1 MGRHGLDL
9 LRPALGALHRACAEA
24 ARAGRPFD
32 QKAFDREI
40 RDFECRWADASH
52 SLALPETG
60 DALATARE
68 LAVKYRPLIEALP

>member
-1 MGRHGLDL
+1 MVSTYYAPRWELFIE
-9 LRPALGALHRACAEA
+9 RVTEA

-40 RDFECRWADASH
+40 RDFECRWADAS
-52 SLALPETG
+52 SPLALPAEG

-68 LAVKYRPLIEALP
+68 LAVKYKPLFDTLP